1 MLATYSSTSEDPA
14 WDSKEIR
21 KELSP
26 IVRRLRLLLEDLEQ
40 IADADDFDDDGRHG
54 D

>member
-1 MLATYSSTSEDPA
+1 MGGYHDTQDPVM
-14 WDSKEIR
+14 DSREIR

-26 IVRRLRLLLEDLEQ
+26 IVRRLRLLLTDLERVV
-40 IADADDFDDDGRHG
+40 DEDDFDDNGRHG